1 MADNLSGQLVVVAG
15 PTASG
20 KSALAVDL
28 AEAFDGVVIN
38 ADSMQV
44 YDGLRIL
51 TNRPSPAEEA
61 RAPHRLF
68 GVVPVTE
75 VCSAARWRNLAL
87 AEIAAAR
94 EGGALP
100 IITGGTG
107 LYIQALL
114 EGLSPVPEIP
124 AEVRAAARARHA
136 EVGGAAFHDELATR
150 DPEMAARLAP
160 GDSQRLIRAWEVLE
174 ATGESLAD
182 WQRQPP
188 TVGTS
193 GGGVYRGPVLMLA
206 LMPPRAELYV
216 TCDARFLAMIDD
228 GALDEAKALHA
239 RDLAPALPAL
249 KALGV
254 PELSRHL
261 SGECSLVEAIA
272 AAQQATRRYAK
283 RQLTWLRHQAPQ
295 AVVFESAYNDIVAVR
310 AIEETRQFLLTEP

>member
-1 MADNLSGQLVVVAG
+1 MIDNLSVPLVVVAG

-20 KSALAVDL
+20 KSALALEL
-28 AEAFDGVVIN
+28 AEAFDGVIIN

-68 GVVPVTE
+68 GVVPVDE
-75 VCSAARWRNLAL
+75 VCSAARWRDLAL
-87 AEIAAAR
+87 AEITEA
-94 EGGALP
+94 GASGILP

-107 LYIQALL
+107 LYIRALL

-124 AEVRAAARARHA
+124 AEVRAAARARH
-136 EVGGAAFHDELATR
+136 EEIGGAAFHHELATR

-174 ATGESLAD
+174 TTGESLAG
-182 WQRQPP
+182 WQRQPSAG
-188 TVGTS
+188 GTY
-193 GGGVYRGPVLMLA
+193 GGPVLMLA
-206 LMPPRAELYV
+206 LMPPRAALYV
-216 TCDARFLAMIDD
+216 TCDTRFLAMIDD
-228 GALDEAKALHA
+228 GALDEAKALDA
-239 RDLAPALPAL
+239 RGLDPALPAL

-254 PELSRHL
+254 PELRRHL
-261 SGECSLVEAIA
+261 SGKCSLNEAIA

-295 AVVFESAYNDIVAVR
+295 AVVFESAYNDIVAAR

>member
-1 MADNLSGQLVVVAG
+1 MADNLSSPIVVVAG

-20 KSALAVDL
+20 KSALALDL

-51 TNRPSPAEEA
+51 TNRPDRADET

-75 VCSAARWRNLAL
+75 ICSAARWRHMAL
-87 AEIAAAR
+87 AEIAVAR
-94 EGGALP
+94 AGGALP
-100 IITGGTG
+100 IITGGSG
-107 LYIQALL
+107 LYIRALL

-136 EVGGAAFHDELATR
+136 EIGGPAFHDELAAR
-150 DPEMAARLAP
+150 DPAMAARLAP

-174 ATGESLAD
+174 ATGDSLAD

-188 TVGTS
+188 TVGTND
-193 GGGVYRGPVLMLA
+193 GGVYSGPVLMLA
-206 LMPPRAELYV
+206 LMPPRDGLYA
-216 TCDARFLAMIDD
+216 TCDVRFLAMIEA

-239 RDLAPALPAL
+239 RDLDPALPAL

-254 PELSRHL
+254 PELRRHL
-261 SGECSLVEAIA
+261 SGACSLHEAIA

-283 RQLTWLRHQAPQ
+283 RQLTWLRHQAPGAVGFENVYSSQ
-295 AVVFESAYNDIVAVR
+295 AVTW

>member
-1 MADNLSGQLVVVAG
+1 MADNLSGPLVVVAG

-20 KSALAVDL
+20 KSALAL
-28 AEAFDGVVIN
+28 ALAAAFSGVVIN

-51 TNRPSPAEEA
+51 TNRPDPEDEA

-68 GVVPVTE
+68 GVVPVDE
-75 VCSAARWRNLAL
+75 VCSAARWRHLAL
-87 AEIAAAR
+87 AEIATAR
-94 EGGALP
+94 ASGALP

-107 LYIQALL
+107 LYIRALL
-114 EGLSPVPEIP
+114 EGLSPVPDIP
-124 AEVRAAARARHA
+124 TEVRAAGRARH
-136 EVGGAAFHDELATR
+136 EEIGGAAFHDELATR

-188 TVGTS
+188 D
-193 GGGVYRGPVLMLA
+193 GGVYSGPVLMLA
-206 LMPPRAELYV
+206 LMPPRDGLYA
-216 TCDARFLAMIDD
+216 TCDARFLAMIRD
-228 GALDEAKALHA
+228 GALDEARALDA
-239 RDLAPALPAL
+239 RDLDPALPAL

-254 PELSRHL
+254 PELCRHL
-261 SGECSLVEAIA
+261 SGECSLDEAIA

-283 RQLTWLRHQAPQ
+283 RQLTWLRHQAPG
-295 AVVFESAYNDIVAVR
+295 AVVFEGVHSSRAAAW